1 MAKKKQ
7 QEAAMCFERNKFNS
21 ISKTSNTVFGIIL
34 GLLSLLMII
43 PMVLVFIV
51 SFTSNASIAYN
62 GFSFFPSEWSLE
74 GYKYLFKM
82 GDQVWASYRI
92 TIFYTV
98 VGTAMSL
105 SVMSLYAYVLA
116 QSHFKHREFFTWILF
131 FTMLFGGGLVPS
143 YILYVQYLH
152 IYNTIWVFLLPGLV
166 SAYNVIILRTFIQT
180 TIPDTLFEAAKIDG
194 AGHWRI
200 FFQIVLP
207 LFKAGL
213 ATIALFNVVGRW
225 NDWFTGLMYIQDA
238 NLVPIQTML
247 QKIQQQLDFLK
258 NNAAVTGTP
267 DGIQL
272 MKQLPTQSLR
282 MACVVIVVLPVLA
295 AYPFFQR
302 YFVQGLTMGSVKG

>member
-1 MAKKKQ
+1 M
-7 QEAAMCFERNKFNS
+7 
-21 ISKTSNTVFGIIL
+21 
-34 GLLSLLMII
+34 
-43 PMVLVFIV
+43 
-51 SFTSNASIAYN
+51 
-62 GFSFFPSEWSLE
+62 
-74 GYKYLFKM
+74 
-82 GDQVWASYRI
+82 
-92 TIFYTV
+92 
-98 VGTAMSL
+98 
-105 SVMSLYAYVLA
+105 
-116 QSHFKHREFFTWILF
+116 
-131 FTMLFGGGLVPS
+131 
-143 YILYVQYLH
+143 
-152 IYNTIWVFLLPGLV
+152 FLLPSLV

-225 NDWFTGLMYIQDA
+225 NDWFTGLMYIQNP

-258 NNAAVTGTP
+258 SNAQITGTP
-267 DGIQL
+267 DAIQM
-272 MKQLPTQSLR
+272 MKSLPTQSLR

>member
-1 MAKKKQ
+1 
-7 QEAAMCFERNKFNS
+7 
-21 ISKTSNTVFGIIL
+21 
-34 GLLSLLMII
+34 
-43 PMVLVFIV
+43 
-51 SFTSNASIAYN
+51 
-62 GFSFFPSEWSLE
+62 
-74 GYKYLFKM
+74 
-82 GDQVWASYRI
+82 
-92 TIFYTV
+92 
-98 VGTAMSL
+98 
-105 SVMSLYAYVLA
+105 
-116 QSHFKHREFFTWILF
+116 
-131 FTMLFGGGLVPS
+131 
-143 YILYVQYLH
+143 
-152 IYNTIWVFLLPGLV
+152 
-166 SAYNVIILRTFIQT
+166 
-180 TIPDTLFEAAKIDG
+180 
-194 AGHWRI
+194 
-200 FFQIVLP
+200 VLP